1 MSKIRNTNRKWSNML
16 STKYRNHQHMDY
28 TAFQEISYCKR
39 QFQDNSCCGQMQ
51 HYDTSFCTPMTYVA
65 LQDCISETNREAL
78 KRLHISFAEQEDK
91 YKTLEEEIQ
100 VTNTYDKVEITSTE
114 YIPKFKKNK
123 RKWLYGLSTGA
134 VLAGVMAYVFK
145 KLVI

>member
-1 MSKIRNTNRKWSNML
+1 MSKRRNTNRKWSNML

-28 TAFQEISYCKR
+28 TALQETSYCKR
-39 QFQDNSCCGQMQ
+39 QFQDNNCCGQIQ

-65 LQDCISETNREAL
+65 LQDCISETNRDAL

-100 VTNTYDKVEITSTE
+100 VTNTYDKVEIASTE

-134 VLAGVMAYVFK
+134 VLAGVVAYVFK

>member
-1 MSKIRNTNRKWSNML
+1 MSKRRNTNRKWSNML
-16 STKYRNHQHMDY
+16 STKYRNHQHVDDK
-28 TAFQEISYCKR
+28 AFQEASNCKR
-39 QFQDNSCCGQMQ
+39 YFYDKSCWEKMQRSDTNLYTHMTYATLQDN
-51 HYDTSFCTPMTYVA
+51 
-65 LQDCISETNREAL
+65 ISETNRDAL
-78 KRLHISFAEQEDK
+78 ERLHISFAEQEDK

-123 RKWLYGLSTGA
+123 RKWLYGLSTGD

>member
-1 MSKIRNTNRKWSNML
+1 MSKRRNTNRKWSNML
-16 STKYRNHQHMDY
+16 SIKYRNHQHMDY

-39 QFQDNSCCGQMQ
+39 QFQDNSCYGQMQ